1 MKNLRLSV
9 CRHGFNS
16 SESRKTAENALA
28 TATARIRMLKQEKAL
43 EAETSTDIAR
53 DWDEHLIRLKTTE
66 HLLDLYVLFESFCKS
81 VLDNLSIME
90 EQKKCP
96 AEVKEAITSLI
107 FAAPTCSKDIP
118 ELMTLRKIFEKKYGE
133 KFVSE
138 ETNLQSP
145 DCAVNLAMVMKLR
158 YYYKEASQTQGKC
171 LD

>member
-1 MKNLRLSV
+1 MQ
-9 CRHGFNS
+9 
-16 SESRKTAENALA
+16 KTAENALS
-28 TATARIRMLKQEKAL
+28 RIRMLKQEKALEAEQEKAL

-53 DWDEHLIRLKTTE
+53 DWDELLIRVKTTE

-96 AEVKEAITSLI
+96 AEEKEAITSLI
-107 FAAPTCSKDIP
+107 FAAPTCAKDVP

-158 YYYKEASQTQGKC
+158 YYYEEAAKIENRK
-171 LD
+171 LKANV

>member
-9 CRHGFNS
+9 FRHGFNS
-16 SESRKTAENALA
+16 SECRKTAENALS
-28 TATARIRMLKQEKAL
+28 RIRMLKQEKAL
-43 EAETSTDIAR
+43 KAETSTDIAR
-53 DWDEHLIRLKTTE
+53 DWDELLIRVKTTE

-90 EQKKCP
+90 EQKKFP

-107 FAAPTCSKDIP
+107 FAAPTCTKDVP

-133 KFVSE
+133 NFVSE

-158 YYYKEASQTQGKC
+158 YYYEEAAKIENRK
-171 LD
+171 LKANV